1 MDAFFNSLG
10 MAEIPILDFIRNNI
24 ACPFLDA
31 VMPFI
36 SSICDHGEI
45 WIVWALVLLFIPK
58 TRKTGFAMAIALIMG
73 LVLVNMIM
81 KPAFARI
88 RPYDLAEVALI
99 IDKPHDYSFPSGH
112 TLSCF
117 EAFGAMFMTN
127 KKLGLVAL
135 VPAVLITFSRLYL
148 YVHFP
153 TDILGGIV
161 LGLVFAFVAVKITN
175 SIYAKADNKGKTK

>member
-1 MDAFFNSLG
+1 MDTFFYSLG
-10 MAEIPILDFIRNNI
+10 MAEIPVLDFIRNNLTH
-24 ACPFLDA
+24 PVLDA
-31 VMPFI
+31 VMTFF
-36 SSICDHGEI
+36 STICNHGEI
-45 WIVWALVLLFIPK
+45 WIVAALIMLMIPK
-58 TRKTGFAMAIALIMG
+58 TRKTGLATAIALIIG

-88 RPYDLAEVALI
+88 RPYDLVEVALI
-99 IDKPHDYSFPSGH
+99 IEKPHDYSFPSGH

-161 LGLVFAFVAVKITN
+161 LGIVFAYIAVKITN
-175 SIYAKADNKGKTK
+175 AIYAKAANKGKTK